1 MTSYSQTSA
10 PHIDLAYYWGGFF
23 FKANFI
29 PLMHVVINLDDYQ
42 SWLFIRLI
50 SYSYIL
56 IIGLGQVTLNNLF
69 IFL

>member
-1 MTSYSQTSA
+1 
-10 PHIDLAYYWGGFF
+10 
-23 FKANFI
+23 
-29 PLMHVVINLDDYQ
+29 MHVVINLDDYQ